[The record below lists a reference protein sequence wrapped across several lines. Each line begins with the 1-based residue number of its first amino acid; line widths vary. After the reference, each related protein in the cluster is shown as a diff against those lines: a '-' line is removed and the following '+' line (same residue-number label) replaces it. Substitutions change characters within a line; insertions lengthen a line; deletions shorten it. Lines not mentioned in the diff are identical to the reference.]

1 MRERHLQK
9 LPQEQEFFFE
19 GDSLNIETVHEKVP
33 AISPEFI
40 ASLQDAGYAQIS
52 VGFQHYYGMMHHS
65 QGPRQFVIAAAYDEN
80 GEDHL
85 NFLRNMLLVGFSLS
99 SVLVFVLGQVFAN
112 RIMRPVADIIKRVHE
127 ITSTNLSERLDI
139 TRGRDEITE
148 IANTFNNMLD
158 RLETTFEMQRN
169 FIANAS
175 HEFNTPLTSILGE
188 TEVILH
194 APRSQ
199 EDYVT
204 SLRVIQHEAKKL
216 HDLTSSLLKLSNISY
231 DGNKQKIEPVQVDE
245 LLMSIKIHLDQRMPH
260 NNVNVLAQNLESG
273 PEVYTLVGS
282 RVWLELALTNIIQN
296 AIKYSDNKEVLVTL
310 SATENDFFIEISDL
324 GIGISKEDMVHI
336 FEPFF
341 RGGNTAHYKGYGIG
355 LPLAARIVKLHGG
368 NIKIFSKPNIGT
380 KVTLQFPQ
388 MKRD

>member
-1 MRERHLQK
+1 
-9 LPQEQEFFFE
+9 
-19 GDSLNIETVHEKVP
+19 
-33 AISPEFI
+33 
-40 ASLQDAGYAQIS
+40 
-52 VGFQHYYGMMHHS
+52 MMHHS

-341 RGGNTAHYKGYGIG
+341 CGGNTAHYKGYGIG